1 MILSMIIVVLS
12 MKVSVTF
19 FAAIQLLSRTSWRQ
33 NHTLFLAFF
42 LCSYG
47 IISVNE
53 LFISMGGYNYYPH
66 FLGLT
71 FPIKLLLA
79 PALYFYARAIT
90 SEQNYRLKY
99 KDFPALLAP
108 FIAVLVAMPYYLLSA
123 NEKIALMSA
132 TTRNIELYERAILG
146 CQIGLVLFLIV
157 SFIYLF
163 AAFRLFKDHA
173 FKIRE
178 IFSRV
183 EDKTLS
189 WLRWVTLVSIVGWSV
204 YAIVEILALSGIR
217 SSTVY
222 GTYQLFE
229 FIWITLVAFFGIRQ
243 QAVYTAQPED
253 NINVSTE
260 SYSNMALDEQQLQQ
274 IAQQLNLVM
283 EQKNLYMDPDLSLR
297 ELSTAIAIR
306 ENKISETFSRYF
318 SKNFYDYVNGYRIQ
332 KACLLLKDSDLNIL
346 TIGMEVGFNSR
357 STFNSA
363 FKRLTGQTPS
373 QYRKTPPLQVD
384 PV

>member
-1 MILSMIIVVLS
+1 MVIIVLS
-12 MKVSVTF
+12 MKISVTF

-47 IISVNE
+47 IIGVNE
-53 LFISMGGYNYYPH
+53 LFISMGGYHYYPH

-79 PALYFYARAIT
+79 PAIYFYARALT
-90 SEQNYRLKY
+90 SEQNHWLKR
-99 KDFPALLAP
+99 KDFQALLAP

-123 NEKIALMSA
+123 NEKIALMSPE
-132 TTRNIELYERAILG
+132 TRNIELYERAILG
-146 CQIGLVLFLIV
+146 CQISLVLFLIV
-157 SFIYLF
+157 SFIYLV
-163 AAFRLFKDHA
+163 AAFRLFKQHA

-178 IFSRV
+178 LFSRV
-183 EDKTLS
+183 EDKSLS
-189 WLRWVTLVSIVGWSV
+189 WLRWVILVSIVGWSV
-204 YAIVEILALSGIR
+204 YVIVEILALSGIR
-217 SSTVY
+217 SSAVY

-229 FIWITLVAFFGIRQ
+229 FIWVMLIAFFGIRQ
-243 QAVYTAQPED
+243 QTIYAIHLEGDVSISTA
-253 NINVSTE
+253 
-260 SYSNMALDEQQLQQ
+260 SYSNTALNKQQLQQ
-274 IAQQLNLVM
+274 VAQQLNLVM
-283 EQKNLYMDPDLSLR
+283 EQKALYMDPELSLR
-297 ELSTAIAIR
+297 ELSIAIDIR
-306 ENKISETFSRYF
+306 ENNISETFSRYF

-332 KACLLLKDSDLNIL
+332 KACLLLKESDLNIL
-346 TIGMEVGFNSR
+346 TIAMEVGFNSR

-363 FKRLTGQTPS
+363 FKRLIGQTPS